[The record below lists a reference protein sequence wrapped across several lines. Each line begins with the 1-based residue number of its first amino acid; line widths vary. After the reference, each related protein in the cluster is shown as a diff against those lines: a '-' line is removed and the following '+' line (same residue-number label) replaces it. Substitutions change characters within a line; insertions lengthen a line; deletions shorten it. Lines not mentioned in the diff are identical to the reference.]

1 MKLERER
8 FNKIR
13 MRKCV
18 RMDFKFV
25 GDWIQAFG
33 SVILSILT
41 SKRSSRQEW
50 ICISLHVGLPKGGSS
65 CHGRKLQTRVFF
77 PQNSSVLVRTE

>member
-1 MKLERER
+1 
-8 FNKIR
+8 

-41 SKRSSRQEW
+41 SKRKSQSLDGSRRRRTQRW
-50 ICISLHVGLPKGGSS
+50 PLDLVISFHIIEILYWVCNKAALIF
-65 CHGRKLQTRVFF
+65 T
-77 PQNSSVLVRTE
+77 

>member
-1 MKLERER
+1 
-8 FNKIR
+8 

-41 SKRSSRQEW
+41 SKRKSQSLDGSRRRRTQRKSLSLDGSRRRRTQRW
-50 ICISLHVGLPKGGSS
+50 LLDLVISFILDFYYVIRL
-65 CHGRKLQTRVFF
+65 L
-77 PQNSSVLVRTE
+77 

>member
-1 MKLERER
+1 
-8 FNKIR
+8 

-41 SKRSSRQEW
+41 SKRKSQSLDGSRRRRTQRVGW
-50 ICISLHVGLPKGGSS
+50 VDFVPTWCVGL
-65 CHGRKLQTRVFF
+65 
-77 PQNSSVLVRTE
+77 VRRWCVADGLGNP